1 MKCFEVDE
9 DMALMSEQRKSLN
22 KSRNFKGKDAD
33 TVLEVYKRYNNCEFF
48 KNYAVSLRANW
59 R

>member
-1 MKCFEVDE
+1 MKSFEVEE

-22 KSRNFKGKDAD
+22 KNRNFKGKDTN

-48 KNYAVSLRANW
+48 
-59 R
+59 